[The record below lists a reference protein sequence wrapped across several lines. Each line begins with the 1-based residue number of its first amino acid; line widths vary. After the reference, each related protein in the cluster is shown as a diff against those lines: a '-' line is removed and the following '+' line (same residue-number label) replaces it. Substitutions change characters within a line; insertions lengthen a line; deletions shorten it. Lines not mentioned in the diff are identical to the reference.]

1 MKNEGKREE
10 GGKEKVSRLKR
21 LEVDELAQRW
31 RIDGSKRWVTVAELV
46 LNRAESKRGEGRER
60 GGGGMESR
68 LPLG

>member
-1 MKNEGKREE
+1 
-10 GGKEKVSRLKR
+10 LKR

-31 RIDGSKRWVTVAELV
+31 RIDGSKRWVIVAELV
-46 LNRAESKRGEGRER
+46 LNRAESKRGEGWER